1 MNNDTTHRRVGQDA
15 NGAPVCVEW
24 SGGTIARVS
33 PAPQDALSKNG
44 APRILPGLCDIQING
59 YAGVNFNS
67 PTVQP
72 EQLLRMARRVWASG
86 APLFCPTVITGSRE
100 RMRRSIQTIRAA
112 ARQDPLFRQSALGIH
127 VEGPYIS
134 PEDGPRGAHPKQHVR
149 PPDWDEFRQWQ
160 EDAEGEIRILTL
172 SPEWD
177 APQFIERAVD
187 AGVAAAIG
195 HTNADARQLNAAVE
209 AGAKISTHLGNGAH
223 ATLPRHPNYIW
234 EQLGDDRLWAS
245 FIADGHHL
253 PPKTLRCMIRAKTLQ
268 RSVLVSDAVWLAD
281 MPPGRYEGA
290 DGQPLDKLA
299 NGRVQLADTPYLA
312 GAALPLLRGVENA
325 VRYAGL
331 TLNEAAQLASTN
343 PMRFLNGGS
352 SALEAGAPANLT
364 IIEWDAQ
371 NAQARVLETVLNGE
385 TVYRNETLTPNAKD
399 IS

>member
-1 MNNDTTHRRVGQDA
+1 MTNSQARRRVGQDA

-24 SGGTIARVS
+24 SGETLARVS
-33 PAPQDALSKNG
+33 PAPQDALTKNG

-112 ARQDPLFRQSALGIH
+112 ARQDPLFGQSAFGIH

>member
-1 MNNDTTHRRVGQDA
+1 MTNGKTDRRVGRDA
-15 NGAPVCVEW
+15 GGAPVCVEW

-33 PAPQDALSKNG
+33 PAAQDALSENG

-59 YAGVNFNS
+59 YAGVDLNS

-72 EQLLRMARRVWASG
+72 EQLLRMARRIWASG
-86 APLFCPTVITGSRE
+86 TPLFCPTVITGSRE

-112 ARQDPLFRQSALGIH
+112 ARQDPLFRQSALGVH

-149 PPDWDEFRQWQ
+149 PPDWDEFQQWR
-160 EDAEGEIRILTL
+160 EDAEGEMRILTL

-177 APQFIERAVD
+177 APPFIERVVD
-187 AGVAAAIG
+187 AGAAVAIG
-195 HTNADARQLNAAVE
+195 HTKADATQLNAAIE
-209 AGAKISTHLGNGAH
+209 AGASLSTHLGNGAH
-223 ATLPRHPNYIW
+223 ATLPRHPNYVW

-253 PPKTLRCMIRAKTLQ
+253 PPKTLRCMIRAKTLD

-281 MPPGRYEGA
+281 TPPGRYEGA
-290 DGQPLDKLA
+290 DGQPLDKLV

-325 VRYAGL
+325 VRHAGL
-331 TLNEAAQLASTN
+331 TLNEAARLASTN
-343 PMRFLNGGS
+343 PMRILNGGS
-352 SALEAGAPANLT
+352 AGLEAGSPANLT

-385 TVYRNETLTPNAKD
+385 TVYRNET
-399 IS
+399 

>member
-1 MNNDTTHRRVGQDA
+1 MTNSQARRRVGQDA

-24 SGGTIARVS
+24 SGETLARVS
-33 PAPQDALSKNG
+33 PAPQDALTKNG
-44 APRILPGLCDIQING
+44 ALRILPGLCDIQING

-112 ARQDPLFRQSALGIH
+112 ARQDPLFGQSAFGIH

-253 PPKTLRCMIRAKTLQ
+253 PPKTLCCMIRAKTLQ

>member
-1 MNNDTTHRRVGQDA
+1 MTNSQAHRRVGQDA

-59 YAGVNFNS
+59 YAGVNFNN

-112 ARQDPLFRQSALGIH
+112 ARQDPLFGQSALGVH

-187 AGVAAAIG
+187 AGVSPAIG
-195 HTNADARQLNAAVE
+195 HTNADAQQLNEAIE

-253 PPKTLRCMIRAKTLQ
+253 PPKTLRCMTRAKTLQ
-268 RSVLVSDAVWLAD
+268 RSILVSDAVWLAD

-325 VRYAGL
+325 VRHAGL

-352 SALEAGAPANLT
+352 GALEAGAPANLT